1 MYTERAVAMHEG
13 TETMA
18 LRYTGEK
25 GPLFGL
31 TLKTGL
37 LTVVTLGLYRF
48 WAKTRIRKYIWSSVN
63 AGGDTFEYTG
73 TGLEKL
79 LGFLVAIV
87 FLAVYLGLVQMVLF
101 YFGLNIMIDP
111 ETAETA
117 QVIGQIAAIYIS
129 FFAVLPF
136 LLYAVYRARRYK
148 MARTRFRGIR
158 LGMEKGAWGYVAR
171 ALLYGFLSVISLGL
185 LTPLMTFRLEKYM
198 ADRSFYG
205 SARVHQHGRWTA
217 LYPAM
222 KHLLIGIAILLLS
235 GGLMAWGAV
244 PPAGSFEPRSVVML
258 IGGGVGTFIGYVWVI
273 IGSVYYGVRSFG
285 YLMGHKT
292 VGDEISFVSEPRAG
306 AVVKIFIL
314 GFLLLSV
321 LASVAFGVVGALGAA
336 FIPLLMDAGP
346 TTMIVLALLGA
357 LGYVIALVVTQ
368 ALSMILI
375 TQPILAHYI
384 DTIRVRNPEALNR
397 IAQREAETGVDAEG
411 FADALD
417 IGGAI

>member
-1 MYTERAVAMHEG
+1 MDSDSQPMD
-13 TETMA
+13 
-18 LRYTGEK
+18 LRYSGEK

-37 LTVVTLGLYRF
+37 LTVVTLGIYRF

-73 TGLEKL
+73 TGLEKF

-87 FLAVYLGLVQMVLF
+87 FLAVYLGVIQMVLF

-111 ETAETA
+111 ETAEPA

-136 LLYAVYRARRYK
+136 LLYAMYRARRYK

-171 ALLYGFLSVISLGL
+171 ALGYGLLSVITLGI

-222 KHLLIGIAILLLS
+222 KHLLIGIAILAVA
-235 GGLMAWGAV
+235 GGLLAWGAI
-244 PPAGSFEPRSVVML
+244 PSAGAVEPRS
-258 IGGGVGTFIGYVWVI
+258 IGMIVAGGIGLFVGYIWVI
-273 IGSVYYGVRSFG
+273 IGSIYYGVRSFG
-285 YLMGHKT
+285 YLMSRKT
-292 VGDEISFVSEPRAG
+292 VGDEIAFVSEPRTG
-306 AVVKIFIL
+306 AVIKIYIL
-314 GFLLLSV
+314 GFLLLSI
-321 LASVAFGVVGALGAA
+321 LASVAFGVVGALVAA
-336 FIPLLMDAGP
+336 MMPLMGDIGP
-346 TTMIVLALLGA
+346 TTMVVFGA
-357 LGYVIALVVTQ
+357 LFGIGYVIALVVTQ

-384 DTIRVRNPEALNR
+384 ETIRVQTPEALNR